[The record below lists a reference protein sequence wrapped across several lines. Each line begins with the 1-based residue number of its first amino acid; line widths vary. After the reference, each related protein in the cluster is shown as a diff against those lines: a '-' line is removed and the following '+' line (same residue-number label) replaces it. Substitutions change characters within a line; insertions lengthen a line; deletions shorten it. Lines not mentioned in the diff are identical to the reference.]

1 MPILFK
7 INSVVLADGMG
18 EVGEEGDVQLAQAS
32 FCPGGGH
39 PGQVGEVWVNWASHH
54 LKSVTVQ

>member
-39 PGQVGEVWVNWASHH
+39 PGQVGEVGVN
-54 LKSVTVQ
+54 